1 MIHYS
6 KIPPKLLLPKYK
18 NKDISI
24 LIGENGSGKSS
35 LLNDISY
42 FYLSQN
48 MQVIAIANSI
58 YDKFSSRNKKQKAL
72 RASSGK
78 NLAQKTLI
86 NTLKELN
93 QDDSKRLRNIGITL
107 DYIGYD
113 PIVGFG
119 IKGLDLE
126 FREKIIA
133 SNLAPDLKE
142 IFLFFLNRFID
153 ENFHNSKIVPVNFY
167 VNNFD
172 DLTNSFL
179 IQIFSFE
186 KELKSLKLIKGIDVY
201 LSKKGTLIP
210 LAGASSGELSLITT
224 LLFITATIDD
234 TTVILIDE
242 PENSLHPKWQI
253 EYIRRL
259 DELFYFFE
267 PKIVVATH
275 SPLIINGAELHAKD
289 INIFK
294 GINGEFILNKEEKVN
309 VEEIYQEYFDIT
321 APQNRYLSEYLVEK
335 LNLLALKKIG
345 IGQFRK
351 EVLELIESSYD
362 NEQKKALRQVL
373 EMSDQIL
380 KEIS

>member
-18 NKDISI
+18 NQDISI

-294 GINGEFILNKEEKVN
+294 GTNGEFILNKEEKVN

>member
-18 NKDISI
+18 NQDISI

>member
-1 MIHYS
+1 MKHYY
-6 KIPPKLLLPKYK
+6 KIPPKLLLPKSA
-18 NKDISI
+18 NQDISI

-58 YDKFSSRNKKQKAL
+58 YDKFSSRSKSQKAL

-78 NLAQKTLI
+78 SLAQRTLI

-93 QDDSKRLRNIGITL
+93 KTDSKRLKNIGMTL

-113 PIVGFG
+113 PIISFG
-119 IKGLDLE
+119 IQGLDVH
-126 FREKIIA
+126 FREKIIE

-153 ENFHNSKIVPVNFY
+153 ETFHDSKIVPVNFY
-167 VNNFD
+167 VNNFE

-179 IQIFSFE
+179 IQIFSYE
-186 KELKSLKLIKGIDVY
+186 KILKSLKLIKGIDVY
-201 LSKKGTLIP
+201 LSKKGSSIP

-224 LLFITATIDD
+224 LLFITATIND

-275 SPLIINGAELHAKD
+275 SPLIINGAELHAQD

-351 EVLELIESSYD
+351 EVIELIENSYD
-362 NEQKKALRQVL
+362 EEQKKALLQVL
-373 EMSDQIL
+373 EMSDQIM

>member
-18 NKDISI
+18 NQDISI

-294 GINGEFILNKEEKVN
+294 GINGEFILNKDEKVN